1 MGSPTVAP
9 SDVEHAA
16 RGLIEHNLRGVL
28 LRGPDANHVLL
39 VGTTGQ

>member
-28 LRGPDANHVLL
+28 LRRPNAHHVLL
-39 VGTTGQ
+39 VGATGQ